1 MAKKMTLPQ
10 AERKYEQSKAD
21 RKADLAGAKK
31 LMRQT
36 NKPMR
41 KVSGRGR

>member
-10 AERKYEQSKAD
+10 AERKYEKSAAD
-21 RKADLAGAKK
+21 RKADIAGAKK

-41 KVSGRGR
+41 KTAGRGR